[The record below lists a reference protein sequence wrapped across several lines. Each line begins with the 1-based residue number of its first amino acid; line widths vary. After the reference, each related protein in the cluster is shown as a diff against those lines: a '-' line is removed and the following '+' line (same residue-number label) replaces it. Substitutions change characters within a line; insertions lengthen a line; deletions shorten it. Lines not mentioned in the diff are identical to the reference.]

1 MYLPLVVGVD
11 GSESSLR
18 AVDWAADE
26 ADLHEVPLL
35 VVFGTLWE
43 RYEGA
48 ALARELGRPSTEMKA
63 EDILEAAARRA
74 RQRHPDLVVTTETVP
89 DEAEHALVRAGR
101 NASMIIVGSR
111 GRSGVADRLLG
122 SVSRTVAALSD
133 CPVVVVRGNH
143 DNRALGGR
151 HDRIVVGIGAG
162 ETLASVLRLAFTEAQ
177 LRHVPLA
184 AVRAWRCPAHE
195 TVDHPL
201 LTGEPARLYEE
212 RAAKELE
219 TALENAPSDVAV
231 GRYTVEGPARAV
243 LPAASADAG
252 LLVIGRRVHGRLG
265 RVAHAVLHRSACPV
279 VVVPERT

>member
-35 VVFGTLWE
+35 VLFGALWE

-48 ALARELGRPSTEMKA
+48 ALARELGGPSTEMNA
-63 EDILEAAARRA
+63 EDILKAAARRA
-74 RQRHPDLVVTTETVP
+74 RQRHPGLVITTEAVL
-89 DEAEHALVRAGR
+89 DEAEHALVCAGR

-111 GRSGVADRLLG
+111 GRSGLADRLLG
-122 SVSRTVAALSD
+122 SVSRTVAAMSD

-143 DNRALGGR
+143 DNRALAGR
-151 HDRIVVGIGAG
+151 QDRIVVGVG
-162 ETLASVLRLAFTEAQ
+162 ETSASVLRLAFTEAR

-201 LTGEPARLYEE
+201 LTGGPARLYEGC
-212 RAAKELE
+212 AAKELE
-219 TALENAPSDVAV
+219 TALDDAPSDVAV
-231 GRYTVEGPARAV
+231 RRHTVEGPARVV

-252 LLVIGRRVHGRLG
+252 LLVIGRRAHGRLG

-279 VVVPERT
+279 VIVPERM